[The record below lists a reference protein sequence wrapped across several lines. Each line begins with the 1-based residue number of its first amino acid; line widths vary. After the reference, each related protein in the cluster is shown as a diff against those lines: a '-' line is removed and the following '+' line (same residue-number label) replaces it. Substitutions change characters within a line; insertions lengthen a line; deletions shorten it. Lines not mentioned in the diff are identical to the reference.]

1 MNLGI
6 RIVPGKKAYVVERF
20 EKYVKTLTPGIH
32 FLIPFVDRNAY
43 AHSLKEETLPIPN
56 QAAITR
62 DNVSVSIDGV
72 LYIKTV
78 DPKLTSYGVENP
90 LYVVIQL
97 AQTTMRSEL
106 GKISLDKS
114 FEEWDTLNDKI
125 VAKAYPG
132 SQEHGGTIIFK
143 IDN

>member
-43 AHSLKEETLPIPN
+43 AHSLEETLPKPN

-62 DNVSVSIDGV
+62 DNVSISIDGV
-72 LYIKTV
+72 LCIKTV

-90 LYVVIQL
+90 LYAVIQL
-97 AQTTMRSEL
+97 AHTTMRSEL

-114 FEEWDTLNDKI
+114 FEERDTLNDKI
-125 VAKAYPG
+125 VLAINDVACKRL
-132 SQEHGGTIIFK
+132 GTEMSSLS
-143 IDN
+143 